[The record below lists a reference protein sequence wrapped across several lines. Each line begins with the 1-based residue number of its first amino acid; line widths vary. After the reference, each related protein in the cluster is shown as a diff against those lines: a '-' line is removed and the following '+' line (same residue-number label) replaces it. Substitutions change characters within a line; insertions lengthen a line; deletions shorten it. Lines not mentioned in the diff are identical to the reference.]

1 MTLKSRLVQIKDLCN
16 NAVYFLATH
25 FISAFDV
32 RTKLSKI
39 RTERDRNIFKMK
51 FHFLVQKNVTL
62 KHVFQTKWT
71 LLRDDKIQMPH
82 WEKS

>member
-1 MTLKSRLVQIKDLCN
+1 MTLKSRLVRIKDLCN

-39 RTERDRNIFKMK
+39 RTERDRSIFKMK
-51 FHFLVQKNVTL
+51 FHFLVQNSKCNFKTCL
-62 KHVFQTKWT
+62 SNKMDFTT
-71 LLRDDKIQMPH
+71 G
-82 WEKS
+82 